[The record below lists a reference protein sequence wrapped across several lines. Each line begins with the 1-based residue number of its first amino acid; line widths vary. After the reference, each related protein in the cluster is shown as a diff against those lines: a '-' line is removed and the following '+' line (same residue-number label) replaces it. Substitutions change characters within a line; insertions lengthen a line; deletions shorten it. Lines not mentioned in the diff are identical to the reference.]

1 MLSFLVAKLLQEKAD
16 SVLARASAHL
26 QVKPWVGEGRREEA
40 QRSGATSAF
49 SKLRCHLR
57 DMGVVPIITTRAV
70 AAWNVGCVLRKRASA
85 LVKRKEKEE
94 ISVVY
99 SYILKRFIT
108 LIS

>member
-1 MLSFLVAKLLQEKAD
+1 MGVVSSPPKK
-16 SVLARASAHL
+16 
-26 QVKPWVGEGRREEA
+26 KPRLIFRLNPGRGGGRGEREEA

-85 LVKRKEKEE
+85 LVKRKEKKRNLL
-94 ISVVY
+94 
-99 SYILKRFIT
+99 SYTRT
-108 LIS
+108 Y